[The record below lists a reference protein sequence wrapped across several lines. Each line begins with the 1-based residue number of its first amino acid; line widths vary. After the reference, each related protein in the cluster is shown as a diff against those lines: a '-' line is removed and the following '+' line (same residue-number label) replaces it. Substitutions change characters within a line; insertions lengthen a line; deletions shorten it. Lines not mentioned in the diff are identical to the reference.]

1 MATANF
7 TVTRRILL
15 IALLL
20 TVLFVFTHSAN
31 ANYSYTVHVH
41 AIRNPEMGLGSETIP
56 SSQHVVGFSCTGG
69 EEPMCYVAV
78 QADF

>member
-56 SSQHVVGFSCTGG
+56 SSQHVGKSFPKNSGTSRPSYFPGSR
-69 EEPMCYVAV
+69 
-78 QADF
+78 